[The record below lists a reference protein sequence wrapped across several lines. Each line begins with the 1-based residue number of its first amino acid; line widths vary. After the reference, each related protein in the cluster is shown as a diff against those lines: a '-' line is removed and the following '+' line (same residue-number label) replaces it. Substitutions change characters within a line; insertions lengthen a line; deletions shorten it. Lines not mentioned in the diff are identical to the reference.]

1 MGRRETD
8 KIFTI
13 GSKKLEK
20 ESKKMSISVQ
30 GISKNFKGRR
40 KGESDN
46 QVLKDVSFEIEEGQF
61 VCLLGPSGCGKTT
74 TLTIVA
80 GFQKPT
86 EGIIEVNGNVV
97 TKPGPDRAFMFQNY
111 ALFPWLKV
119 GENIEYPMKKMKV
132 PKEERKK
139 KLKELLEMAQLTKY
153 ENYYIH
159 EISGGMK
166 QRVLLAQAL
175 LGEPRILILDEP
187 TAGLDPKERISIRN
201 YIAELSKNKIILF
214 ATHVVS
220 DIECIADKVI
230 LLKDGQII
238 ATGTPV
244 ELIENMSGKVGEI
257 TCSLE
262 QISDKQK
269 KYKIGNIRQRKNG
282 LALRVVG
289 DELPD
294 EAVKVEDNIN
304 LEDVYLYYFE

>member
-132 PKEERKK
+132 PKDVRKK
-139 KLKELLEMAQLTKY
+139 KLKELLHSLQNMRT
-153 ENYYIH
+153 
-159 EISGGMK
+159 
-166 QRVLLAQAL
+166 
-175 LGEPRILILDEP
+175 
-187 TAGLDPKERISIRN
+187 
-201 YIAELSKNKIILF
+201 IIF
-214 ATHVVS
+214 MRFREV
-220 DIECIADKVI
+220 
-230 LLKDGQII
+230 
-238 ATGTPV
+238 
-244 ELIENMSGKVGEI
+244 
-257 TCSLE
+257 
-262 QISDKQK
+262 
-269 KYKIGNIRQRKNG
+269 
-282 LALRVVG
+282 
-289 DELPD
+289 
-294 EAVKVEDNIN
+294 
-304 LEDVYLYYFE
+304 

>member
-13 GSKKLEK
+13 GNKKLEK

-119 GENIEYPMKKMKV
+119 GENIEYPMKKMRET
-132 PKEERKK
+132 EEVKRAFGDGTAYKIR
-139 KLKELLEMAQLTKY
+139 ELLY
-153 ENYYIH
+153 
-159 EISGGMK
+159 S
-166 QRVLLAQAL
+166 
-175 LGEPRILILDEP
+175 
-187 TAGLDPKERISIRN
+187 
-201 YIAELSKNKIILF
+201 
-214 ATHVVS
+214 
-220 DIECIADKVI
+220 
-230 LLKDGQII
+230 
-238 ATGTPV
+238 
-244 ELIENMSGKVGEI
+244 
-257 TCSLE
+257 
-262 QISDKQK
+262 
-269 KYKIGNIRQRKNG
+269 
-282 LALRVVG
+282 
-289 DELPD
+289 
-294 EAVKVEDNIN
+294 
-304 LEDVYLYYFE
+304 

>member
-111 ALFPWLKV
+111 ALYPHMTVFENMAYSLRLK
-119 GENIEYPMKKMKV
+119 KV
-132 PKEERKK
+132 PKKERRQKVEEAAKILGLEGVLDRKPG
-139 KLKELLEMAQLTKY
+139 EL
-153 ENYYIH
+153 
-159 EISGGMK
+159 SGGQK
-166 QRVLLAQAL
+166 QRVAMGRAIVRN
-175 LGEPRILILDEP
+175 PRIFLMDEP
-187 TAGLDPKERISIRN
+187 LSEKTQTARHS
-201 YIAELSKNKIILF
+201 
-214 ATHVVS
+214 
-220 DIECIADKVI
+220 
-230 LLKDGQII
+230 LLETQ
-238 ATGTPV
+238 
-244 ELIENMSGKVGEI
+244 
-257 TCSLE
+257 
-262 QISDKQK
+262 
-269 KYKIGNIRQRKNG
+269 
-282 LALRVVG
+282 
-289 DELPD
+289 
-294 EAVKVEDNIN
+294 
-304 LEDVYLYYFE
+304 

>member
-1 MGRRETD
+1 
-8 KIFTI
+8 
-13 GSKKLEK
+13 
-20 ESKKMSISVQ
+20 MSISVQ

-40 KGESDN
+40 KGEPDN

-132 PKEERKK
+132 PKEERKQ

-166 QRVLLAQAL
+166 QRVALLRALACDPKVLLMDEPTSALDPISTSRIEDLAMQLREQYTIVIVTHNMQQAVRISDNTAFFL
-175 LGEPRILILDEP
+175 LGELVEVGQTEKIFSQPQDKRTED
-187 TAGLDPKERISIRN
+187 
-201 YIAELSKNKIILF
+201 YI
-214 ATHVVS
+214 
-220 DIECIADKVI
+220 
-230 LLKDGQII
+230 
-238 ATGTPV
+238 TGRF
-244 ELIENMSGKVGEI
+244 G
-257 TCSLE
+257 
-262 QISDKQK
+262 
-269 KYKIGNIRQRKNG
+269 
-282 LALRVVG
+282 
-289 DELPD
+289 
-294 EAVKVEDNIN
+294 
-304 LEDVYLYYFE
+304 

>member
-1 MGRRETD
+1 
-8 KIFTI
+8 
-13 GSKKLEK
+13 
-20 ESKKMSISVQ
+20 MSISVQ

-40 KGESDN
+40 KGEPDN

-159 EISGGMK
+159 EITGGMK
-166 QRVLLAQAL
+166 QRVALLRALACDPKVLLMDEPTSALDPISTSKVEELATELKENYTIVMVTHNMQQAARISDKTAFFL
-175 LGEPRILILDEP
+175 LGELVEMGP
-187 TAGLDPKERISIRN
+187 TERV
-201 YIAELSKNKIILF
+201 F
-214 ATHVVS
+214 ATPV
-220 DIECIADKVI
+220 DKRTEDYI
-230 LLKDGQII
+230 
-238 ATGTPV
+238 
-244 ELIENMSGKVGEI
+244 SGRFG
-257 TCSLE
+257 
-262 QISDKQK
+262 
-269 KYKIGNIRQRKNG
+269 
-282 LALRVVG
+282 
-289 DELPD
+289 
-294 EAVKVEDNIN
+294 
-304 LEDVYLYYFE
+304 